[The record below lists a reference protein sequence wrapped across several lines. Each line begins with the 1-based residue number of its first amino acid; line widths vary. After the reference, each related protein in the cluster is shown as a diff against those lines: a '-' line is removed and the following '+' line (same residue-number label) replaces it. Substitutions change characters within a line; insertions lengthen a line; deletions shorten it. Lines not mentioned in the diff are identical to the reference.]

1 MVSEKS
7 ENTGRQ
13 ILSKT
18 DGIGGV
24 RSEAIVKQHVGPVA
38 YGKVGESWNLFGH
51 AVNIAAVME
60 LHGFAM
66 SPQVFRKLKPETREL
81 FK

>member
-24 RSEAIVKQHVGPVA
+24 RSEAIVKLHVGPVA

-66 SPQVFRKLKPETREL
+66 SPQVFRKLKPETRGL